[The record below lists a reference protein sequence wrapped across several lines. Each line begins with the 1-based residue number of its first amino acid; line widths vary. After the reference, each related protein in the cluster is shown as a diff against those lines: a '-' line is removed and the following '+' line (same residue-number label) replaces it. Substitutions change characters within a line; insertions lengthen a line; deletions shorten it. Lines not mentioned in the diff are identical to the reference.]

1 MLAHG
6 QSEALHKGRD
16 DLPTMGRSHLVDWL
30 ARAGHDTVCD
40 ADATPPA
47 HRLDDPCVA
56 PLWQGEPPG
65 LGSWAFALAALWLPP
80 VPSVRQQ
87 GGHGLSEAIRQQQR
101 GAVRG
106 SHLGYLRHQVLR
118 HGQRTIANI
127 DGQKQLGY
135 GVHGHA
141 DPMGRAIKA
150 LHGLGLADL
159 IGLHSAGQGKEY
171 VELDLRDPH
180 VVEEIRGEGCPML
193 RYLDQ
198 SSERYGR

>member
-6 QSEALHKGRD
+6 QSEALHKGRG
-16 DLPTMGRSHLVDWL
+16 DLPTMGRSHLVDRFS
-30 ARAGHDTVCD
+30 RAEHDTVCD
-40 ADATPPA
+40 AYAPPPA
-47 HRLDDPCVA
+47 HRLDNPCVA
-56 PLWQGEPPG
+56 QLWQGEPPG

-87 GGHGLSEAIRQQQR
+87 GGHGLPETIRQQQR

-106 SHLGYLRHQVLR
+106 SPLGSLRHQVLR

-127 DGQKQLGY
+127 DGQEQLGY
-135 GVHGHA
+135 EVHSHV

-159 IGLHSAGQGKEY
+159 TGLHSAEQGKED
-171 VELDLRDPH
+171 VELDLRDLH
-180 VVEEIRGEGCPML
+180 VAEEIRGEGCRML

-198 SSERYGR
+198 PSERDGR